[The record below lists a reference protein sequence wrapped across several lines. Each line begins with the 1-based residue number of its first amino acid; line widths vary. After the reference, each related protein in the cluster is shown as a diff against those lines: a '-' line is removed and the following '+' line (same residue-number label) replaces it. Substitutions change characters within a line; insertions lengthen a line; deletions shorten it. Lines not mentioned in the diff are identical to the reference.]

1 MIVLNDVLKG
11 KHSVAIGGHIRPDG
25 DCVGSTLGLY
35 LYLTTYYP
43 EIETDLYLEEIPEAF
58 QMMGHRD
65 VPKHEIV
72 EGKVYDL
79 FISLDCGDERRLGF
93 SVSNES
99 FADTNYIVPDAS
111 STSELVFRLLDEEKI
126 TEEIASFLYMGIVHD
141 TGVFQYSCTSP
152 ETMEVGAALLRKGIN
167 GSAIIDGTYFEKS
180 YVQNQMLGKA
190 LLESMMILNKKAVVS
205 VIRLKEMEFFQAKPS
220 DLDGIVSVLRQTR
233 GVEVAILLY
242 ELEPQTFK
250 VSLRSKEIVDV
261 SAVVKYYGGGGHVRA
276 AGVTMKGSPHDVINN
291 LTLLIERQLRA
302 AEEKNEEK

>member
-79 FISLDCGDERRLGF
+79 FVSLDCGDERRLGF
-93 SVSNES
+93 SEPVFQKAKETLCVDHHISNES

-141 TGVFQYSCTSP
+141 TGVFQ
-152 ETMEVGAALLRKGIN
+152 L
-167 GSAIIDGTYFEKS
+167 
-180 YVQNQMLGKA
+180 
-190 LLESMMILNKKAVVS
+190 
-205 VIRLKEMEFFQAKPS
+205 
-220 DLDGIVSVLRQTR
+220 
-233 GVEVAILLY
+233 
-242 ELEPQTFK
+242 
-250 VSLRSKEIVDV
+250 SLI
-261 SAVVKYYGGGGHVRA
+261 H
-276 AGVTMKGSPHDVINN
+276 I
-291 LTLLIERQLRA
+291 
-302 AEEKNEEK
+302 

>member
-1 MIVLNDVLKG
+1 
-11 KHSVAIGGHIRPDG
+11 
-25 DCVGSTLGLY
+25 
-35 LYLTTYYP
+35 
-43 EIETDLYLEEIPEAF
+43 
-58 QMMGHRD
+58 
-65 VPKHEIV
+65 
-72 EGKVYDL
+72 
-79 FISLDCGDERRLGF
+79 
-93 SVSNES
+93 
-99 FADTNYIVPDAS
+99 
-111 STSELVFRLLDEEKI
+111 
-126 TEEIASFLYMGIVHD
+126 
-141 TGVFQYSCTSP
+141 
-152 ETMEVGAALLRKGIN
+152 MEVGAALLRKGIN

-205 VIRLKEMEFFQAKPS
+205 VMRLKEMEFFQAKPS

-261 SAVVKYYGGGGHVRA
+261 SAVAKYYGGGGHVRA